1 MNKAVF
7 FDRDGV
13 INEMV
18 FDTVNG
24 TVHTPLHPNQ
34 VILTPGIS
42 ELLKATKQLGY
53 LNVVISNQTNVGLG
67 RITVAMHESIRTI
80 INQKLQKENA
90 IIDKEYY
97 CFHHPFAKIEEYR
110 KDCECRKPKIA
121 LFLQAAKDLA
131 VDLQQSWIIGDGVA
145 DIIAGHNA
153 GCKTILVANIYESG
167 YLKILEEKL
176 GDIKPDFMVK
186 QVNEI
191 IPIISSHS

>member
-1 MNKAVF
+1 
-7 FDRDGV
+7 
-13 INEMV
+13 
-18 FDTVNG
+18 
-24 TVHTPLHPNQ
+24 
-34 VILTPGIS
+34 
-42 ELLKATKQLGY
+42 
-53 LNVVISNQTNVGLG
+53 VVISNQPEIGLN
-67 RITVAMHESIRTI
+67 RISEKIFKDIEKTI
-80 INQKLQKENA
+80 FQKIEKENA
-90 IIDKEYY
+90 VIDKAYY

-110 KDCECRKPKIA
+110 KNCECRKPKID

-131 VDLQQSWIIGDGVA
+131 VDLKQSWMIGDGVS

-167 YLKILEEKL
+167 YLKIFEEKF